1 MQLMRGLSTRCHCY
15 GVCLKQVHP
24 DHHTQH
30 LKSLEQNT
38 HNGDEH
44 FAVIKE
50 GAKMHALR
58 V

>member
-15 GVCLKQVHP
+15 
-24 DHHTQH
+24 TQH

-38 HNGDEH
+38 QNGDEH

>member
-1 MQLMRGLSTRCHCY
+1 MQLMRGLSTRCHC
-15 GVCLKQVHP
+15 LSKTK
-24 DHHTQH
+24 HTYH
-30 LKSLEQNT
+30 
-38 HNGDEH
+38 GDEH